1 MQSVST
7 PVTQTPAD
15 APNQPIAD
23 PRGGGLVQQDNQTTT
38 QEVRPT
44 WLPEKFKS
52 PEEMAKSYSE
62 LEKRF
67 SQPKQDATKTEQP
80 QDASQQ
86 PVNGF
91 QKYSDEYF
99 SNGKL
104 SDETYSE
111 LATKGIP
118 KEYVDQYMK
127 GFEATQE
134 AQSQAIIA
142 DVGGEDQFKAMSTWA
157 SEALSES
164 ELEAYNKAVSSGN
177 RDEASF
183 AVKGIYARYRA
194 NSGGLEPRLLAG
206 ETSVSG
212 PVNVFRS
219 TAEVVQAMK
228 DPRYKKDT
236 AYRQDV
242 EDRLAKS
249 NIFN

>member
-1 MQSVST
+1 MQSVNT
-7 PVTQTPAD
+7 PLTQTPAD

-23 PRGGGLVQQDNQTTT
+23 PKGGGLIQQDNQTTT

-67 SQPKQDATKTEQP
+67 GQPKQDATKTEQP
-80 QDASQQ
+80 QDATQQ
-86 PVNGF
+86 PVSGF

-134 AQSQAIIA
+134 AQSQAIIS
-142 DVGGEDQFKAMSTWA
+142 DVGGEEQFKAMSTWA
-157 SEALSES
+157 SEALSET
-164 ELEAYNKAVSSGN
+164 ELEAYNRAVSSGN
-177 RDEASF
+177 KDEASF

-194 NSGGLEPRLLAG
+194 GAGGLEPRLLAG
-206 ETSVSG
+206 ETSLSG
-212 PVNVFRS
+212 PSDVYRS
-219 TAEVVQAMK
+219 TAEVVEAMK
-228 DPRYKKDT
+228 NPKYKADK
-236 AYRQDV
+236 AYRKDV
-242 EDRLAKS
+242 EEKLNRS
-249 NIFN
+249 NVFN

>member
-1 MQSVST
+1 MQSIST
-7 PVTQTPAD
+7 PVVHTPAD

-23 PRGGGLVQQDNQTTT
+23 PKGGGLIQQEAQTTS

-80 QDASQQ
+80 QDATQQ
-86 PVNGF
+86 PVNSF

-134 AQSQAIIA
+134 AQSRAIIS
-142 DVGGEDQFKAMSTWA
+142 DVGGEEQFKAMSAWA
-157 SEALSES
+157 SEALSET
-164 ELEAYNKAVSSGN
+164 ELEAYNRAVSSGN
-177 RDEASF
+177 KDEASF

-194 NSGGLEPRLLAG
+194 NTGGLEPRLLAG

-236 AYRQDV
+236 AYRKDV

>member
-1 MQSVST
+1 MQAVST
-7 PVTQTPAD
+7 PVTQTSAD

-23 PRGGGLVQQDNQTTT
+23 PRGGGLIQQDNQTTT

-67 SQPKQDATKTEQP
+67 GQPKQDATKTEQP
-80 QDASQQ
+80 QDATQQ

-99 SNGKL
+99 SSGKL

-111 LATKGIP
+111 LTAKGIP

-134 AQSQAIIA
+134 AQSQAIIS
-142 DVGGEDQFKAMSTWA
+142 DVGGEEQFKAMSTWA

-164 ELEAYNKAVSSGN
+164 ELEAYNRAVSSGN
-177 RDEASF
+177 KDEASF

-194 NSGGLEPRLLAG
+194 GAGGLEPRLLAG
-206 ETSVSG
+206 DTSVSG
-212 PVNVFRS
+212 PSDVYRS
-219 TAEVVQAMK
+219 TAEVVEAMK
-228 DPRYKKDT
+228 NPKYKADK
-236 AYRQDV
+236 AYRKDV
-242 EDRLAKS
+242 EEKLNRS
-249 NIFN
+249 NVFN

>member
-7 PVTQTPAD
+7 PLTQTPAD

-23 PRGGGLVQQDNQTTT
+23 PKGGGIIQQDNQTTT

-67 SQPKQDATKTEQP
+67 GQPKQDATKTEQP
-80 QDASQQ
+80 QDATQQ
-86 PVNGF
+86 PVAGF

-104 SDETYSE
+104 SDETYNE
-111 LATKGIP
+111 LTAKGIP

-134 AQSQAIIA
+134 AQSQAIIS
-142 DVGGEDQFKAMSTWA
+142 DVGGEEQFKAMSTWA
-157 SEALSES
+157 SEALSEN
-164 ELEAYNKAVSSGN
+164 ELEAYNRAVSSGN

-194 NSGGLEPRLLAG
+194 GAGGLEPRLLAG
-206 ETSVSG
+206 ETSISG
-212 PVNVFRS
+212 PSDVYRS
-219 TAEVVQAMK
+219 TAEVVEAMK
-228 DPRYKKDT
+228 NPKYKADK
-236 AYRQDV
+236 AYRKDV
-242 EDRLAKS
+242 EEKLNRS
-249 NIFN
+249 NVFN